1 MGEFVTAGTL
11 VATIHDEGLD
21 ADDVTACL
29 TVGPERTFD
38 QDPLLAMRL
47 LVDIGLR
54 ALSPAI
60 NDPITAVEVIEG
72 VESLLRLITGHELD
86 VGHVVGDDDTLRVV
100 VALPS
105 WEDYLELGNDDLA
118 LAAVNMPTV
127 LRRLE
132 RCLSTLADM
141 VPPSRRQTV
150 DERLRWIQRHLVDR
164 RPVASAIEP
173 SPANG

>member
-1 MGEFVTAGTL
+1 
-11 VATIHDEGLD
+11 
-21 ADDVTACL
+21 
-29 TVGPERTFD
+29 
-38 QDPLLAMRL
+38 MRL

-60 NDPITAVEVIEG
+60 NDPTTAVEVIEG
-72 VESLLRLITGHELD
+72 VESLLRLIAGRELD
-86 VGHVVGDDDTLRVV
+86 VGHVVGDDNTLRVV

-132 RCLSTLADM
+132 RCLSSLADT
-141 VPPSRRQTV
+141 VPPSRQQTV
-150 DERLRWIQRHLVDR
+150 DDRLRWIQRHLVDR
-164 RPVASAIEP
+164 RPLAPAIEP
-173 SPANG
+173 SPAHD

>member
-1 MGEFVTAGTL
+1 M
-11 VATIHDEGLD
+11 
-21 ADDVTACL
+21 
-29 TVGPERTFD
+29 
-38 QDPLLAMRL
+38 
-47 LVDIGLR
+47 
-54 ALSPAI
+54 
-60 NDPITAVEVIEG
+60 
-72 VESLLRLITGHELD
+72 
-86 VGHVVGDDDTLRVV
+86 

-173 SPANG
+173 SPANR